1 MASGQESS
9 AIKACNLTIL
19 CIYCKYSGAKVL
31 MVGAGGIG
39 CELLKTLALSGF
51 QDIHIIDMDTIEVS
65 NLNRQFLFRQSHVG
79 QSKAKVARDAV
90 LRFRPQI
97 SITPYH
103 ANVKDPDFNVDF
115 FKQFNVIL
123 NGLDNLDA
131 RRHVN
136 RLCLA
141 AGVPLVESGTTGFL
155 GQVTVHIKGQTECY
169 ECQPKPAPKTYP
181 VCTITS
187 TPSKFVHCIVWAKDL
202 LFAKLFGDKNQ
213 DNDLNVR
220 SNDTASS
227 SSDHS
232 EDVFER
238 KKDEDIEQYG
248 KRIFNHVFGHN
259 IESAL
264 SNEETWKNRN
274 KPRPIYVKDV
284 FSDETFQQNGNVDKM
299 AETDNNNNNL
309 SNVSAMTYLG
319 LKNPQEIWS
328 LLESSRVFF
337 AALKL
342 FFSKR
347 QKEVGNLSFD
357 KDDHLAVEFVTA
369 AANIRAASFGIPL
382 HSLFEAKGIAGNIV
396 HAVATTNAIIAGL
409 IVIEAIKVLRN
420 DANNCRMT
428 YCLEHPARK
437 MLLMPVEPFE
447 PNKSCY
453 VCSETPLL
461 LEVNTQRAKLRDVV
475 EKVVISKLGMNLPL
489 ITHGSSLLYEVGDD
503 LDQDMV
509 ANYEANLEKV
519 LSELPYAITG
529 GTVITVE
536 DLQQELVCNINI
548 KHREEFD
555 EEKEPDGMVLHGWTQ
570 QAPAAENKD
579 TTAATN
585 GGGATTST
593 TSKSAPNISEEDD
606 DDLTILEAGIETI
619 SPSKKRKLSDLSNPE
634 EKRAKKIPNDD
645 IILMLDDDISKQ

>member
-1 MASGQESS
+1 MASGQQLS
-9 AIKACNLTIL
+9 AIK
-19 CIYCKYSGAKVL
+19 GAKVL

-90 LRFRPQI
+90 LRIRPQI

-115 FKQFNVIL
+115 FKQFSVIL

-220 SNDTASS
+220 STDTASS
-227 SSDHS
+227 SSDHT

-238 KKDEDIEQYG
+238 KKDEDIEEYA
-248 KRIFNHVFGHN
+248 KRIYNHVFGHN

-284 FSDETFQQNGNVDKM
+284 LTDEVFFQQPNGNSDKIM
-299 AETDNNNNNL
+299 ESEGL
-309 SNVSAMTYLG
+309 LVLSAMGYLG
-319 LKNPQEIWS
+319 LKNPQDIWS
-328 LLESSRVFF
+328 LQENSRVFF

-347 QKEVGNLSFD
+347 QKEIGNLTFD

-409 IVIEAIKVLRN
+409 IVIEAIKVLQN
-420 DANNCRMT
+420 DAKNCRMT
-428 YCLEHPARK
+428 YCLEHPSRK

-461 LEVNTQRAKLRDVV
+461 LEVNTHRAKLRDVV
-475 EKVVISKLGMNLPL
+475 EKVVTSKLGMNLPL

-503 LDQDMV
+503 LEEAEV
-509 ANYEANLEKV
+509 ANYAANLEKV

-570 QAPAAENKD
+570 APPAVESKDAA
-579 TTAATN
+579 AATN
-585 GGGATTST
+585 GASTSS
-593 TSKSAPNISEEDD
+593 TSKSAPNILEDD
-606 DDLTILEAGIETI
+606 DELTIIEPEIETI
-619 SPSKKRKLSDLSNPE
+619 PSAKKRKLSDVSNPE
-634 EKRAKKIPNDD
+634 EKRAKKIPEQVDAD
-645 IILMLDDDISKQ
+645 GDVIVVG